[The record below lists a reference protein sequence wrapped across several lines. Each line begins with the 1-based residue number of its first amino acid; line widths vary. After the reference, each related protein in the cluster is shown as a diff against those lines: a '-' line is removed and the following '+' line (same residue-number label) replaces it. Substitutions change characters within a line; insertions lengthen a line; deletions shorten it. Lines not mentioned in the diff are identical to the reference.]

1 MSDPIQADLRAHP
14 ADPPARVEAVRAR
27 LERVGRDR
35 LLLRYEILG
44 PAEAVVLPPTAA
56 PLRADGLWETTCF
69 ELFLRAPGR
78 PGYLEINVSP
88 SGRWAA
94 YDFCAY
100 RAGMVQAAVL
110 APPCLSLRV
119 EPRCIAADIELGL
132 PLGEGPWRVGL
143 CAIVEERDVGRSFWA
158 VAHGAAEPD
167 FHHPGC
173 FAQDL
178 PPPPRP

>member
-1 MSDPIQADLRAHP
+1 MTDAVQAELRAHP
-14 ADPPARVEAVRAR
+14 AAPPARVEAVKAR
-27 LERVGRDR
+27 LERVRRDR
-35 LLLRYEILG
+35 LLLRYEI
-44 PAEAVVLPPTAA
+44 ACETDCVVLPPPGPAV
-56 PLRADGLWETTCF
+56 RADRLWETTCF

-78 PGYLEINVSP
+78 PDYLEINVSP

-110 APPCLSLRV
+110 APPALSLSV
-119 EPRCIAADIELGL
+119 KPRCIAADIELAL

-143 CAIVEERDVGRSFWA
+143 CAIVEERGTGRSFWSA
-158 VAHGAAEPD
+158 SHGTAEPD

-178 PPPPRP
+178 PPPPAP

>member
-1 MSDPIQADLRAHP
+1 MSDPIQAEMRAHP
-14 ADPPARVEAVRAR
+14 SHPPARVEAARAR

-35 LLLRYEILG
+35 LLLHYEILG
-44 PAEAVVLPPTAA
+44 PAEAVVLPPPAS

-78 PGYLEINVSP
+78 PDYLEINVSP

-110 APPCLSLRV
+110 APPSLSLSV
-119 EPRCIAADIELGL
+119 KPRRIVADIELCL
-132 PLGEGPWRVGL
+132 ALGEGPWRVGL
-143 CAIVEERDVGRSFWA
+143 CTIVEERGAGRSFWA
-158 VAHGAAEPD
+158 ATHGSAEPD

-178 PPPPRP
+178 PPPPAP